1 MREPECWVIAEVVL
15 SVLQAD
21 RRNGEYLLTQYVST
35 AEARALLNAPRV
47 PAEAVPLLADIGRTR
62 RLALAIL
69 QTLVS

>member
-1 MREPECWVIAEVVL
+1 MSEPECWAIAEVVL

-35 AEARALLNAPRV
+35 AEARALLDSPRV

>member
-21 RRNGEYLLTQYVST
+21 QRNGEYLLTQYVSA
-35 AEARALLNAPRV
+35 AEARALLNSPRV
-47 PAEAVPLLADIGRTR
+47 PAESVSLLAEIGRTR